1 MKDEENQLSEDE
13 LDAVN
18 GGAIPNIPGLGVS
31 FNQNKFN
38 RKLRN
43 AQANCS
49 GVLGQLPDDEELEED
64 YEKAHELVKYTTDLM
79 LKAGNNVMLSDPSI
93 KRIK

>member
-18 GGAIPNIPGLGVS
+18 GGAIPNIPGPGVS
-31 FNQNKFN
+31 FNQSKFN

-43 AQANCS
+43 AQVDCS
-49 GVLGQLPDDEELEED
+49 GVIGLPDDEELEED
-64 YEKAHELVKYTTDLM
+64 YEKARELVKYTTDLM
-79 LKAGNNVMLSDPSI
+79 LKAGNNVLQSDPSI
-93 KRIK
+93 KRII

>member
-1 MKDEENQLSEDE
+1 MKDEENLLNDEE
-13 LDAVN
+13 LDDVN

-31 FNQNKFN
+31 FNQSKFN
-38 RKLRN
+38 QKLRN

-49 GVLGQLPDDEELEED
+49 GVIGPPYDEELEED
-64 YEKAHELVKYTTDLM
+64 YEKAHELVKYTTDMM
-79 LKAGNNVMLSDPSI
+79 LQASNNVLLSDPSI

>member
-18 GGAIPNIPGLGVS
+18 GGAIPNIPGPGVS
-31 FNQNKFN
+31 FNQSKFN

-43 AQANCS
+43 AQVDCS
-49 GVLGQLPDDEELEED
+49 GVIGLPDDEELEED
-64 YEKAHELVKYTTDLM
+64 YEKARELVKYTTDLM
-79 LKAGNNVMLSDPSI
+79 LKAGNETLKASTGMT
-93 KRIK
+93 RIK